1 MGQHRDIKLNFDD
14 LGEIKNEIKNYIDAL
29 EDLQDASERF
39 VSVID
44 EQKGDTF
51 TELRKEYDDCIS
63 VDHSDLIEI
72 LYNVHDN
79 LGNYMRDMQDL
90 IAPENS
96 GMLCRVDRNDIW
108 WNLEQIK
115 AIPHQ
120 CLSDHPSVPS
130 HSYFDEFV
138 NPLSPK
144 AAEIQAR
151 NEEKRRRRERNY
163 NKLVDFY
170 NNVFYPTMDSIK
182 DDIKKMYEIYDEYV
196 VEYENTDDIYAKK
209 LDEIYDS
216 IKTWKD
222 VAGDIWD
229 GTKSFF
235 KGFGTGIVDLAKGL
249 KAPLEVSMAINVPLP
264 LGMRLALLN
273 DGGQEIY
280 RGVKTFIKDPEN
292 NAGAIFQ
299 GMADT
304 ADEEGVAFT
313 AGYAT
318 EKVAEIILAKKL
330 ADKISGPK
338 VEKNQSFGDLMT
350 PEEAVRYDDYWRK
363 TNIGSNKTYDEFLK
377 YNPGKDIDDYF
388 RLVREQ
394 SPWPDGYNS
403 NANKVTLK
411 SGDTFNMVL
420 DSRQKTSK
428 PGGFG
433 IKEDVP
439 SVEFARN
446 DIAIKYGWKDD
457 CGKIATYRVKEGVE
471 LTCPSGPIGPQIDLT
486 VNKYLPG
493 NMGLTQYDLFSGLGM
508 VDRNMYIEVVP
519 GTVRRLR

>member
-299 GMADT
+299 GMADKS
-304 ADEEGVAFT
+304 DEEGVAFT

-330 ADKISGPK
+330 G
-338 VEKNQSFGDLMT
+338 
-350 PEEAVRYDDYWRK
+350 EAMK
-363 TNIGSNKTYDEFLK
+363 GTTATEAAGEGLEGAETA
-377 YNPGKDIDDYF
+377 GKLGINSKSIDDIIRDLPETTNGKGVARNF
-388 RLVREQ
+388 ESSGGL
-394 SPWPDGYNS
+394 
-403 NANKVTLK
+403 KKTLNDFE
-411 SGDTFNMVL
+411 SLGL
-420 DSRQKTSK
+420 
-428 PGGFG
+428 
-433 IKEDVP
+433 EDVK
-439 SVEFARN
+439 EIN
-446 DIAIKYGWKDD
+446 TKYGS
-457 CGKIATYRVKEGVE
+457 GKVGKLSDGTTVVARPGSVTG
-471 LTCPSGPIGPQIDLT
+471 GPTLEIRISR
-486 VNKYLPG
+486 NKIFKIRY
-493 NMGLTQYDLFSGLGM
+493 
-508 VDRNMYIEVVP
+508 
-519 GTVRRLR
+519 

>member
-264 LGMRLALLN
+264 LGMRLELLN

-299 GMADT
+299 GMADKS
-304 ADEEGVAFT
+304 DEEGVAFT

-318 EKVAEIILAKKL
+318 EKVAEIVLAKKL
-330 ADKISGPK
+330 G
-338 VEKNQSFGDLMT
+338 
-350 PEEAVRYDDYWRK
+350 EAMK
-363 TNIGSNKTYDEFLK
+363 GTTATEAAGEGLEGAETA
-377 YNPGKDIDDYF
+377 GKLGINSKSIDDIIRDLPETTNGKGVARNF
-388 RLVREQ
+388 ESSGGL
-394 SPWPDGYNS
+394 
-403 NANKVTLK
+403 KKTLNDFE
-411 SGDTFNMVL
+411 SLGL
-420 DSRQKTSK
+420 
-428 PGGFG
+428 
-433 IKEDVP
+433 EDVK
-439 SVEFARN
+439 EIN
-446 DIAIKYGWKDD
+446 TKYGS
-457 CGKIATYRVKEGVE
+457 GKVGKLSDGTTVVARPGSVTG
-471 LTCPSGPIGPQIDLT
+471 GPTLEIRISR
-486 VNKYLPG
+486 NKIFKIRY
-493 NMGLTQYDLFSGLGM
+493 
-508 VDRNMYIEVVP
+508 
-519 GTVRRLR
+519 

>member
-1 MGQHRDIKLNFDD
+1 VGQHRDIKLNFDD

-304 ADEEGVAFT
+304 SDEEGIAYT
-313 AGYAT
+313 SGYAT
-318 EKVAEIILAKKL
+318 EKVVEIILAKKL
-330 ADKISGPK
+330 GEVMEGGTATEAASEGMEGAESGLSYGG
-338 VEKNQSFGDLMT
+338 EYEIQ
-350 PEEAVRYDDYWRK
+350 EVRYSPVKPGPLSEDVANTFNGATYTERVLLEDTEMYRVSGGSAGKVGRYVTTVEQNGGLQSQLDLALNPQWNNTTENVGRVVVPK
-363 TNIGSNKTYDEFLK
+363 GTHIFEGIAAPQDILDSLGNKIGSLIGG
-377 YNPGKDIDDYF
+377 GK
-388 RLVREQ
+388 
-394 SPWPDGYNS
+394 
-403 NANKVTLK
+403 
-411 SGDTFNMVL
+411 
-420 DSRQKTSK
+420 
-428 PGGFG
+428 
-433 IKEDVP
+433 
-439 SVEFARN
+439 
-446 DIAIKYGWKDD
+446 
-457 CGKIATYRVKEGVE
+457 
-471 LTCPSGPIGPQIDLT
+471 QI
-486 VNKYLPG
+486 YLPE
-493 NMGLTQYDLFSGLGM
+493 LEESWFK
-508 VDRNMYIEVVP
+508 
-519 GTVRRLR
+519 